1 MSPRLW
7 RRSLVKSELIKP
19 SHLTRKAVVYIRQ
32 STPHQVVSNQESLRL
47 QYALRERAHE
57 LGWHEADI
65 DVIDADL
72 GLSGASAAG
81 RSGFKELV
89 GRVGLSEVGLI
100 LSIDVTRLARN
111 CSDWYPLLDIC
122 GLRGC
127 LIADRDG
134 VYDPGSANGRL
145 LLGLKGTISELE
157 LHTIRSRLTA
167 GLLAK
172 AERGDLALSLP
183 IGLLRDPTDVVVKD
197 PDLAVQGRLELVFE
211 MFLKFRTVAKVMRV
225 LNERGLH
232 LPRRDRHGDLRWA
245 RATIS
250 SVALILKN
258 PAYAGAFVYG
268 RTRMRM
274 PVQGALKAK
283 APRPLDEWRIII
295 KDRYPAYID
304 WPTYEKIGAII
315 RDNRAEYMRTK
326 TRGAPRNGELLLHGI
341 AWCARCGHKMFV
353 RYKGGGQYV
362 CNHLR
367 SNEGLPTCQEMRAA
381 RIDQAVADAFLT
393 ALAPAEL
400 DALSKARRAQ
410 HQVDSALR
418 TGAERELE
426 RKRYAAALAERQFN
440 RVDPDNRLV
449 AAELE
454 RRWEAALNEVR
465 AAEDAL
471 AQQACSHPVVP
482 IGIDKALQGKVV
494 SLTGRL
500 PQIWADPT
508 TTDAQRK
515 ALLRCL
521 VDKVVL
527 DRGEHDVAS
536 VRIVW
541 RGGAATNLKVRRRV
555 NAVGKLTRGME
566 MRDQALALARAGM
579 YDDQIAAA
587 LTTEG
592 HRSPNSEAEVL
603 PITVQRIR
611 HAAGIP
617 ITMQRTRWTHDPGVL
632 TAPELAAKLGIPVN
646 WLYVQIR
653 KGKLFVDRQPSGAY
667 LFNGDAAV
675 LECVQ
680 SLRNHKVDRL
690 DLRISQPHQKGHQHA

>member
-1 MSPRLW
+1 
-7 RRSLVKSELIKP
+7 VKSELVKP

-47 QYALRERAHE
+47 QYALRQRARE

-65 DVIDADL
+65 DVIDTDL

-100 LSIDVTRLARN
+100 LSIEVTRLARN

-172 AERGDLALSLP
+172 AERGELALNLP
-183 IGLLRDPTDVVVKD
+183 IGLMRDPSGVVVKD
-197 PDLAVQGRLELVFE
+197 PDLAVQERLELVFE

-225 LNERGLH
+225 LNERGLD
-232 LPRRDRHGDLRWA
+232 LPRRDRHGDPRWA
-245 RATIS
+245 RATVA
-250 SVALILKN
+250 SVASILKN

-268 RTRMRM
+268 RTRMHTPIRE
-274 PVQGALKAK
+274 GASKAK
-283 APRPLDEWRIII
+283 ARRPIDEWRIVV

-304 WPTYEKIGAII
+304 WSTYEKICTTI
-315 RDNRAEYMRTK
+315 RDNRAEYMRIK
-326 TRGAPRNGELLLHGI
+326 TRGAPRDGELLLHGI
-341 AWCARCGHKMFV
+341 AWCGRCGHKMFV

-381 RIDQAVADAFLT
+381 RIDKAVADSFLT

-410 HQVDSALR
+410 LQVDAALR
-418 TGAERELE
+418 ASAERQLE

-465 AAEDAL
+465 AAEEGL
-471 AQQACSHPVVP
+471 AQQASPQPVAQMG
-482 IGIDKALQGKVV
+482 IGKEMQGKII
-494 SLTGRL
+494 SLAGRL

-508 TTDAQRK
+508 TTDAHRK

-541 RGGAATNLKVRRRV
+541 RGGAVTKLEVHQRV
-555 NAVGKLTRGME
+555 NAVVKLARGVE
-566 MRDQALALARAGM
+566 MRDRALTLARAGM
-579 YDDQIAAA
+579 YDDQIAAV
-587 LTTEG
+587 LTGEG
-592 HRSPNSEAEVL
+592 HRSPNSESEVF
-603 PITVQRIR
+603 PITIQRIR
-611 HAAGIP
+611 HAAG
-617 ITMQRTRWTHDPGVL
+617 MQVSQPRTRWTHDADVL
-632 TAPELAAKLGIPVN
+632 TAPELAVKLNVPVN

-653 KGKLFVDRQPSGAY
+653 KGRLLVERQPSGAY
-667 LFNGDAAV
+667 LFNDTTAV
-675 LECVQ
+675 LDGIE
-680 SLRNHKVDRL
+680 SLRTHKIGCL
-690 DLRISQPHQKGHQHA
+690 DLRICQPHQEGHQHA